1 MLAINTAVEWVLVE
15 TITTAHAGYVSV
27 AEDDI
32 FQKLTMIG
40 LTLSMEYVALEDVV
54 HIMALD
60 LE

>member
-1 MLAINTAVEWVLVE
+1 M
-15 TITTAHAGYVSV
+15 